1 MTTLVHRSPRKVTG
15 RRLQQVTSLLAQA
28 ARRARRRGRAG
39 DEELAQRLE
48 RCLLSLWAGDDDA
61 EAALLAVLAEVRRE
75 NDRRPR

>member
-28 ARRARRRGRAG
+28 ARRTRQRGRAG

-48 RCLLSLWAGDDDA
+48 RGLLSLWAGDADA
-61 EAALLAVLAEVRRE
+61 EATLLTVLSDVRRTC
-75 NDRRPR
+75 DRRPR